1 MAIRQG
7 VHTHIALGIFLICSG
22 GLCGITLVGL
32 PARAGAFLAF
42 WHLLHC
48 SWTQQ
53 FYLSANRIS
62 AARLLITNLLA
73 QLVKFI
79 HISLIFRAG

>member
-32 PARAGAFLAF
+32 LLERGIFGVLASIA
-42 WHLLHC
+42 LQLD
-48 SWTQQ
+48 SAV
-53 FYLSANRIS
+53 LSICDSDKYRPIIDYKS
-62 AARLLITNLLA
+62 TCPTR
-73 QLVKFI
+73 
-79 HISLIFRAG
+79 